1 MKTREKVV
9 TFLGNDTEFDGK
21 LTFPGTTRMEG
32 IFKGEIT
39 SDGSLIVGEKAMIEA
54 NIHVSYIIITGE
66 IRGEIIADKRI
77 DIREPGKVYGNIEA
91 PTVVMGEGAIFEGNC
106 KMNQAGEKDSI
117 LSIKKKN

>member
-1 MKTREKVV
+1 MKTREKIV

-32 IFKGEIT
+32 IFKGEIS
-39 SDGSLIVGEKAMIEA
+39 SDGSLIVGEKAMLEA

-77 DIREPGKVYGNIEA
+77 DIREPGKVYGNIQA
-91 PTVVMGEGAIFEGNC
+91 PTVVMGEGAIFEGTC
-106 KMNQAGEKDSI
+106 KMSQAEKRNGK
-117 LSIKKKN
+117 LSIK